1 METAPGRRSA
11 LLLAAVVGLQVLLL
25 AFQVR
30 RREGGPRLLSVWVAE
45 AYAPA
50 ARWATTT
57 VGWCRQL
64 WRNYLALRGAR
75 EENQRLR
82 AQMAA
87 LQLQLNLLAARAAEA
102 DRLSR
107 LLDFRRSRVDLPV
120 LAARVISASPAA
132 SARVIYID
140 RGALDGVQRDMGVV
154 TPDGVVGKILEVYPS
169 SAQVLMITDR
179 LSGVGALLADTRTQG
194 VVRGTGGPY
203 LVLDYIVSDEP
214 VHPGQRVVTSGLD
227 RIYPKDLPVGTV
239 VSCRPSSPFQ
249 VIEVRPAARL
259 DRLEEVFV
267 LLSAQ
272 ASAPPDQRAR

>member
-11 LLLAAVVGLQVLLL
+11 LLLAAVVGLQLLLL
-25 AFQVR
+25 AFQV
-30 RREGGPRLLSVWVAE
+30 RREGGPRLLSLWVAE
-45 AYAPA
+45 TYAPA
-50 ARWATTT
+50 ARWATAT

-64 WRNYLALRGAR
+64 WRNYIALHGAR
-75 EENQRLR
+75 EENQRLHE
-82 AQMAA
+82 QIAA

-107 LLDFRRSRVDLPV
+107 LLAFRRSHVDLPV

-132 SARVIYID
+132 AARVIYID
-140 RGALDGVQRDMGVV
+140 RGALDGVRRDMGVV

-169 SAQVLMITDR
+169 SSQVLLITDR

-194 VVRGTGGPY
+194 IARGTGGPH
-203 LVLDYIVSDEP
+203 LLLDYIVNDEP

-239 VSCRPSSPFQ
+239 VASRPSSPFQ
-249 VIEVRPAARL
+249 VIEVSPAARL

-272 ASAPPDQRAR
+272 TNPSPDQHVR